1 MKIAIVRLSALGD
14 IIVSAVFLAAIKERL
29 PNAQIEWFVDE
40 RFSAILEHSPYI
52 DKLHPIAL
60 KSALKTFNPLK
71 IFKLFKS
78 LRAYEYD
85 IIIDM
90 QGLVKSALIA
100 QTLKAPKKVG
110 FDYASAREGLSA
122 FFYSQKVSI
131 AYNEPILKRNF
142 TLLSHALN
150 LSQKEI
156 SNEISESL
164 SSRSKVF
171 SYQDSPKIDAL
182 NLNENKLKILF
193 VLETSKINKTYPTER
208 FKELALMLENFQIC
222 LLWHANEDKA
232 NALYGALKNQRD
244 VLLLPKL
251 TLNEVKALLFKMD
264 LIIGGDTGITH
275 LAWAL
280 QKPSITLYGNT
291 PMERFKLES
300 PINVSLTANSNANYH
315 KKDFSIQNI
324 EPKKIKECVLNI
336 LKEKNDL

>member
-14 IIVSAVFLAAIKERL
+14 IIVSAVFLAAIKERFTD
-29 PNAQIEWFVDE
+29 AQIEWFVDE
-40 RFSAILEHSPYI
+40 RFGAILEHSPYI

-60 KSALKTFNPLK
+60 KSVLTTFNPLK

-90 QGLVKSALIA
+90 QGLVKSALIT

-110 FDYASAREGLSA
+110 FDYASARESLSA

-131 AYNEPILKRNF
+131 AYDEPILKRNF
-142 TLLSHALN
+142 TLLSQALN
-150 LSQKEI
+150 LPK
-156 SNEISESL
+156 NEISESL
-164 SSRSKVF
+164 SSRFKVF
-171 SYQDSPKIDAL
+171 SYQDSPKINAL
-182 NLNENKLKILF
+182 NLNQNKPKILF
-193 VLETSKINKTYPTER
+193 VLETSKINKTYPTKR
-208 FKELALMLENFQIC
+208 FKELALALENFQIC
-222 LLWHANEDKA
+222 LLWHADEHKA
-232 NALYGALKNQRD
+232 TTLYHALKHQRD

-264 LIIGGDTGITH
+264 VIIGGDTGITH

-300 PINVSLTANSNANYH
+300 PINVSLTGNSNANYH

-336 LKEKNDL
+336 LKEKE

>member
-14 IIVSAVFLAAIKERL
+14 IIVSAVFLALIKERFT
-29 PNAQIEWFVDE
+29 NAQIEWFVDE
-40 RFSAILEHSPYI
+40 RFGAILEHSPYI

-60 KSALKTFNPLK
+60 KSTLTTFNPLK

-85 IIIDM
+85 IVIDM
-90 QGLVKSALIA
+90 QGLIKSALIT
-100 QTLKAPKKVG
+100 QMLKAPKKVG
-110 FDYASAREGLSA
+110 FDCTSAREGLSA

-150 LSQKEI
+150 LPKKEI
-156 SNEISESL
+156 SEGL

-182 NLNENKLKILF
+182 NLNKNKPKILF
-193 VLETSKINKTYPTER
+193 VLETSKINKTYPIER
-208 FKELALMLENFQIC
+208 FKELALALENFQIC
-222 LLWHANEDKA
+222 LLWHASEDKA
-232 NALYGALKNQRD
+232 AALYGALKNQRD

-300 PINVSLTANSNANYH
+300 PINVSLTGNSNANYH

-336 LKEKNDL
+336 LKEKE

>member
-14 IIVSAVFLAAIKERL
+14 IIVSAVFLAAIKERFT
-29 PNAQIEWFVDE
+29 NAQIEWFVDE
-40 RFSAILEHSPYI
+40 RFGAILEHSPYI

-60 KSALKTFNPLK
+60 KSTLTTFNPLK

-85 IIIDM
+85 IVIDM
-90 QGLVKSALIA
+90 QGLIKSALIT
-100 QTLKAPKKVG
+100 QMLKAPKKVG

-131 AYNEPILKRNF
+131 AYNEPVLKRNF

-150 LSQKEI
+150 LPKKEI
-156 SNEISESL
+156 SEGL

-171 SYQDSPKIDAL
+171 SYQDSLKIDAL
-182 NLNENKLKILF
+182 NLNKNKLKILF
-193 VLETSKINKTYPTER
+193 VLETSKINKTYPIER
-208 FKELALMLENFQIC
+208 FKELALALENFQIC
-222 LLWHANEDKA
+222 LLWHASEDKA
-232 NALYGALKNQRD
+232 TALYGALKNQRD

-251 TLNEVKALLFKMD
+251 TLNEIKALLFKMD
-264 LIIGGDTGITH
+264 LVIGGDTGITH

-300 PINVSLTANSNANYH
+300 PINVSLTGNSNANYH

-324 EPKKIKECVLNI
+324 EPKKIKECVLTI
-336 LKEKNDL
+336 LKEKE

>member
-14 IIVSAVFLAAIKERL
+14 IIVSAVFLALIKERFA
-29 PNAQIEWFVDE
+29 NAQIEWFVDE
-40 RFSAILEHSPYI
+40 RFGAILEHSPYI

-60 KSALKTFNPLK
+60 KSTLTTFNPLK

-85 IIIDM
+85 IVIDM
-90 QGLVKSALIA
+90 QGLIKSALIT
-100 QTLKAPKKVG
+100 QMLKAPKKVG

-131 AYNEPILKRNF
+131 AYNEPVLKRNF
-142 TLLSHALN
+142 TLLFHALN
-150 LSQKEI
+150 LPKKEI
-156 SNEISESL
+156 SEGLN
-164 SSRSKVF
+164 SRSKVF

-182 NLNENKLKILF
+182 NLNKNKPKILF
-193 VLETSKINKTYPTER
+193 VLETSKINKTYPIER
-208 FKELALMLENFQIC
+208 FKELALALENFQIC
-222 LLWHANEDKA
+222 LLWHASEDKA
-232 NALYGALKNQRD
+232 TALYGALKNQRD

-300 PINVSLTANSNANYH
+300 PINVSLTGNSNANYH

-336 LKEKNDL
+336 LKEKE

>member
-14 IIVSAVFLAAIKERL
+14 IIVSAVFLAAIKERFT
-29 PNAQIEWFVDE
+29 NAQIEWFVDE

-60 KSALKTFNPLK
+60 KSALTTFNPLK

-85 IIIDM
+85 IVIDM
-90 QGLVKSALIA
+90 QGLIKSALIT
-100 QTLKAPKKVG
+100 QMLKAPKKVG

-131 AYNEPILKRNF
+131 AYNEPVLKRNF
-142 TLLSHALN
+142 TLLFHALN
-150 LSQKEI
+150 LPKK
-156 SNEISESL
+156 EISESL

-182 NLNENKLKILF
+182 NLNKNKLKILF
-193 VLETSKINKTYPTER
+193 VLETSKINKTYPIER
-208 FKELALMLENFQIC
+208 FKELALALENFQIC

-232 NALYGALKNQRD
+232 TALYHTLKKQCD

-264 LIIGGDTGITH
+264 LVIGGDTGITH

-300 PINVSLTANSNANYH
+300 PINVSLTGNSNANYH

-336 LKEKNDL
+336 LKEKE

>member
-14 IIVSAVFLAAIKERL
+14 IIVSAVFLALIKERFT
-29 PNAQIEWFVDE
+29 NAQIEWFVDE
-40 RFSAILEHSPYI
+40 RFGAILEHSPYI

-60 KSALKTFNPLK
+60 KSTLTTFNPLK

-85 IIIDM
+85 IVIDM
-90 QGLVKSALIA
+90 QGLIKSALIT
-100 QTLKAPKKVG
+100 QMLKAPKKVG
-110 FDYASAREGLSA
+110 FDCTSAREGLSA

-131 AYNEPILKRNF
+131 AYNESVLKRNF

-150 LSQKEI
+150 LPKKEI
-156 SNEISESL
+156 SEGL

-182 NLNENKLKILF
+182 NLNENKPKILF
-193 VLETSKINKTYPTER
+193 VLETSKINKTYPIER
-208 FKELALMLENFQIC
+208 FKELALALENFQIC
-222 LLWHANEDKA
+222 LLWHADEAKA
-232 NALYGALKNQRD
+232 TVLYGALKNQCD

-300 PINVSLTANSNANYH
+300 PINVSLTGNSNANYH

-336 LKEKNDL
+336 LKEKE

>member
-14 IIVSAVFLAAIKERL
+14 IIVGAVFLAAIKECFT
-29 PNAQIEWFVDE
+29 NAQIEWFVDE

-60 KSALKTFNPLK
+60 KSTLTTFNPLK
-71 IFKLFKS
+71 IFKFFKS

-85 IIIDM
+85 IVIDM
-90 QGLVKSALIA
+90 QGLIKSALIT
-100 QTLKAPKKVG
+100 QMLKAPKKVG

-131 AYNEPILKRNF
+131 AYNEPVLKRNF
-142 TLLSHALN
+142 TLLFHALN
-150 LSQKEI
+150 LPKKEI
-156 SNEISESL
+156 SEGLN
-164 SSRSKVF
+164 SRSKVF

-182 NLNENKLKILF
+182 NLNENKPKILF
-193 VLETSKINKTYPTER
+193 VLETSKINKTYPIER
-208 FKELALMLENFQIC
+208 FKELALALENFQIC

-232 NALYGALKNQRD
+232 TALYGALKNQCD

-300 PINVSLTANSNANYH
+300 PINVSLTGNSNANYH

-336 LKEKNDL
+336 LKEKE

>member
-14 IIVSAVFLAAIKERL
+14 IIVSAVFLALIKERFT
-29 PNAQIEWFVDE
+29 NAQIEWFVDE

-60 KSALKTFNPLK
+60 KRTLTTFNPLK

-85 IIIDM
+85 IVIDM
-90 QGLVKSALIA
+90 QGLIKSALIT
-100 QTLKAPKKVG
+100 QMLKAPKKVG

-131 AYNEPILKRNF
+131 AYNEPVLKRNF
-142 TLLSHALN
+142 TLLFHALN
-150 LSQKEI
+150 LPKKEI
-156 SNEISESL
+156 SEGL

-182 NLNENKLKILF
+182 NLNKNKLKILF
-193 VLETSKINKTYPTER
+193 VLETSKINKTYPIER
-208 FKELALMLENFQIC
+208 FKELALALENFQIC
-222 LLWHANEDKA
+222 LLWHASEDKA
-232 NALYGALKNQRD
+232 TALYGALKNQRD

-300 PINVSLTANSNANYH
+300 PINVSLTGNSNANYH

-336 LKEKNDL
+336 LKEKE

>member
-14 IIVSAVFLAAIKERL
+14 IIVSAVFLAMIKERFIH
-29 PNAQIEWFVDE
+29 AQIEWFVDE

-60 KSALKTFNPLK
+60 KSALKSFNPLK

-90 QGLVKSALIA
+90 QGLIKSALIT
-100 QTLKAPKKVG
+100 QCLKAPKKVG

-122 FFYSQKVSI
+122 LFYSQKVSI
-131 AYNEPILKRNF
+131 AYDEPILKRNF
-142 TLLSHALN
+142 TLISQALN
-150 LSQKEI
+150 LPKKEI
-156 SNEISESL
+156 SQSL
-164 SSRSKVF
+164 TSRSKVF
-171 SYQDSPKIDAL
+171 SYQDSSQINAL
-182 NLNENKLKILF
+182 NLNENKPKILF
-193 VLETSKINKTYPTER
+193 VLETSKINKTYPIER
-208 FKELALMLENFQIC
+208 FKELALMLESVQIC
-222 LLWHANEDKA
+222 LLWHADEKKA
-232 NALYGALKNQRD
+232 AALYDALKHQCD
-244 VLLLPKL
+244 ILLLPKL
-251 TLNEVKALLFKMD
+251 TLNEVKALLFRMD

-300 PINVSLTANSNANYH
+300 PINVSLTSNANANYH

-324 EPKKIKECVLNI
+324 EPKRIKECVLNL
-336 LKEKNDL
+336 LKEKE

>member
-1 MKIAIVRLSALGD
+1 M
-14 IIVSAVFLAAIKERL
+14 SAVFLAMIKERFIH
-29 PNAQIEWFVDE
+29 AQIEWFVDE

-60 KSALKTFNPLK
+60 KSALKSFNPLK

-90 QGLVKSALIA
+90 QGLIKSALIT
-100 QTLKAPKKVG
+100 QCLKAPKKVG

-122 FFYSQKVSI
+122 LFYSQKVSI
-131 AYNEPILKRNF
+131 AYEEPILKRNF
-142 TLLSHALN
+142 TLISQALN
-150 LSQKEI
+150 LPKK
-156 SNEISESL
+156 EISESL
-164 SSRSKVF
+164 ISRSKVF
-171 SYQDSPKIDAL
+171 SYQNSPKINAL
-182 NLNENKLKILF
+182 NLNENKPKILF
-193 VLETSKINKTYPTER
+193 VLETSKINKTYPIER

-222 LLWHANEDKA
+222 LLWHADEKKA
-232 NALYGALKNQRD
+232 VALYDALKNQCD
-244 VLLLPKL
+244 ILLLPKL

-280 QKPSITLYGNT
+280 QKASITLYGNT

-300 PINVSLTANSNANYH
+300 PINVSLTSNANASYH

-324 EPKKIKECVLNI
+324 EPERIKECVLNL
-336 LKEKNDL
+336 LKEKE

>member
-14 IIVSAVFLAAIKERL
+14 IIVSAVFLALIKERFT
-29 PNAQIEWFVDE
+29 NAQIEWFVDE

-60 KSALKTFNPLK
+60 KSTLTTFNPLK

-85 IIIDM
+85 IVIDM
-90 QGLVKSALIA
+90 QGLIKSALIT
-100 QTLKAPKKVG
+100 QMLKAPKKVG
-110 FDYASAREGLSA
+110 FDCTSAREGLSA

-131 AYNEPILKRNF
+131 AYNESVLKRNF
-142 TLLSHALN
+142 TLLSCALN
-150 LSQKEI
+150 LPQKEI
-156 SNEISESL
+156 SEGLN
-164 SSRSKVF
+164 SRSKVF

-182 NLNENKLKILF
+182 SLNKNKPKILF
-193 VLETSKINKTYPTER
+193 VLETSKINKTYPIER
-208 FKELALMLENFQIC
+208 FKELALALENFQIC
-222 LLWHANEDKA
+222 LLWHADENKA
-232 NALYGALKNQRD
+232 NALYGALKHQHD

-300 PINVSLTANSNANYH
+300 PINVSLTGNPNANYH

-336 LKEKNDL
+336 LKEKE

>member
-14 IIVSAVFLAAIKERL
+14 IIVSAVFLALIKERFT
-29 PNAQIEWFVDE
+29 NAQIEWFVDE

-60 KSALKTFNPLK
+60 KSTLTTFNPLK

-85 IIIDM
+85 IVIDM
-90 QGLVKSALIA
+90 QGLIKSALIT
-100 QTLKAPKKVG
+100 QMLKAPKKFG

-131 AYNEPILKRNF
+131 AYNEPVLKRNF

-150 LSQKEI
+150 LPKKEI
-156 SNEISESL
+156 SEGL
-164 SSRSKVF
+164 RSRSKVF

-182 NLNENKLKILF
+182 NLNKNKPKILF
-193 VLETSKINKTYPTER
+193 VLETSKINKTYPIER
-208 FKELALMLENFQIC
+208 FKELALALENFQIC
-222 LLWHANEDKA
+222 LLWHASEDKA
-232 NALYGALKNQRD
+232 TALYGALKNQRD

-300 PINVSLTANSNANYH
+300 PINVSLTGNSNANYH

-336 LKEKNDL
+336 LKEKE

>member
-14 IIVSAVFLAAIKERL
+14 IIVSAVFLVAIKECL

-90 QGLVKSALIA
+90 QGLVKSALII

-110 FDYASAREGLSA
+110 FDYASAREGLST

-131 AYNEPILKRNF
+131 AYDEPILKRNF
-142 TLLSHALN
+142 TLLSQALN
-150 LSQKEI
+150 LPK
-156 SNEISESL
+156 NEISESL
-164 SSRSKVF
+164 SSRFKVF
-171 SYQDSPKIDAL
+171 SYQDSPQINAL
-182 NLNENKLKILF
+182 NLNQNKPKILF

-208 FKELALMLENFQIC
+208 FKELALALENFQIC
-222 LLWHANEDKA
+222 LLWHADEKKA
-232 NALYGALKNQRD
+232 ITLYHALKHQRD

-251 TLNEVKALLFKMD
+251 TLNEVKALLFRMD
-264 LIIGGDTGITH
+264 VIIGGDTGITH

-300 PINVSLTANSNANYH
+300 PINVSLTGNSNANYY

-336 LKEKNDL
+336 LKEKE

>member
-1 MKIAIVRLSALGD
+1 MKIAIIRLSALGD
-14 IIVSAVFLAAIKERL
+14 IIVSAVFLALVKERFT
-29 PNAQIEWFVDE
+29 NAQIEWFVDE

-60 KSALKTFNPLK
+60 KSTLTTFNPLK

-85 IIIDM
+85 IVIDM
-90 QGLVKSALIA
+90 QGLIKSALIT
-100 QTLKAPKKVG
+100 QMLKAPKKVG
-110 FDYASAREGLSA
+110 FDCTSAREGLSA

-131 AYNEPILKRNF
+131 AYNEPVLKRNF

-150 LSQKEI
+150 LPKKEI
-156 SNEISESL
+156 SEGL

-182 NLNENKLKILF
+182 NLNKNKPKILF
-193 VLETSKINKTYPTER
+193 VLETSKINKTYPIER
-208 FKELALMLENFQIC
+208 FKELALALENFQIC
-222 LLWHANEDKA
+222 LLWHASEDKA

-300 PINVSLTANSNANYH
+300 PINVSLTGNSNANYH

-324 EPKKIKECVLNI
+324 EPKKIKECVLDI
-336 LKEKNDL
+336 LKEKE

>member
-14 IIVSAVFLAAIKERL
+14 IIVGAVFLAAIKERFTD
-29 PNAQIEWFVDE
+29 AQIEWFVDE
-40 RFSAILEHSPYI
+40 RFGAILEHSPYI

-60 KSALKTFNPLK
+60 KSTLTTFNPLK
-71 IFKLFKS
+71 IFKLFKN

-90 QGLVKSALIA
+90 QGLVKSALIT
-100 QTLKAPKKVG
+100 QMLKAPKKVG

-131 AYNEPILKRNF
+131 AYDEPILKRNF
-142 TLLSHALN
+142 TLLSQALN
-150 LSQKEI
+150 LPKEEI
-156 SNEISESL
+156 SQSL
-164 SSRSKVF
+164 SSRFKVF
-171 SYQDSPKIDAL
+171 SYQDSPKINAL
-182 NLNENKLKILF
+182 NLNQNKPKILF

-208 FKELALMLENFQIC
+208 FKELALALENFQIC
-222 LLWHANEDKA
+222 LLWHADEDKA
-232 NALYGALKNQRD
+232 TTLYYSLKNQCD

-264 LIIGGDTGITH
+264 VIIGGDTGITH

-300 PINVSLTANSNANYH
+300 PINVSLTGNSNANYH

-324 EPKKIKECVLNI
+324 DPKKIKECVLNI
-336 LKEKNDL
+336 LKEKE

>member
-14 IIVSAVFLAAIKERL
+14 IIVSAVFLAAIKERFTD
-29 PNAQIEWFVDE
+29 AQIEWFVDE

-60 KSALKTFNPLK
+60 KSVLKTFNPLK

-90 QGLVKSALIA
+90 QGLVKSALIT
-100 QTLKAPKKVG
+100 QMLKAPKKVG

-131 AYNEPILKRNF
+131 AYDGPILKRNF
-142 TLLSHALN
+142 TLLFHALN
-150 LSQKEI
+150 LPEKEI
-156 SNEISESL
+156 SEGLNF
-164 SSRSKVF
+164 RSKVF
-171 SYQDSPKIDAL
+171 SYQDSPKINAL

-193 VLETSKINKTYPTER
+193 VLETSKINKTYPIER

-222 LLWHANEDKA
+222 LLWHADEHKA
-232 NALYGALKNQRD
+232 TTLYHALKHQRD

-300 PINVSLTANSNANYH
+300 PINVSLTGNSNANYH

-336 LKEKNDL
+336 LKEKE

>member
-14 IIVSAVFLAAIKERL
+14 IIVGAVFLAVIKECL

-40 RFSAILEHSPYI
+40 RFGAILEHSPYI

-60 KSALKTFNPLK
+60 KSTLTTFNPLK

-85 IIIDM
+85 IVIDM
-90 QGLVKSALIA
+90 QGLIKSALIT

-150 LSQKEI
+150 LPKKEI
-156 SNEISESL
+156 SEGL
-164 SSRSKVF
+164 SSRAKVF
-171 SYQDSPKIDAL
+171 SYQDSPKIGAL
-182 NLNENKLKILF
+182 NLNQNKLKILF
-193 VLETSKINKTYPTER
+193 VLETSKVNKTYPTER
-208 FKELALMLENFQIC
+208 FKELALALENFQIC
-222 LLWHANEDKA
+222 LLWHADEKKA
-232 NALYGALKNQRD
+232 ATLYGALKNQRD

-300 PINVSLTANSNANYH
+300 PINVSLTGNSNANYH

-324 EPKKIKECVLNI
+324 DPKKIKECVLNI
-336 LKEKNDL
+336 LKEKE

>member
-14 IIVSAVFLAAIKERL
+14 IIVSAVFLAAIKERFA
-29 PNAQIEWFVDE
+29 NAQIEWFVDE
-40 RFSAILEHSPYI
+40 RFGAILEHSPYI

-60 KSALKTFNPLK
+60 KSTLTTFNPLK

-85 IIIDM
+85 IVIDM
-90 QGLVKSALIA
+90 QGLIKSALIT
-100 QTLKAPKKVG
+100 QMLKAPKKVG
-110 FDYASAREGLSA
+110 FDYTSAREGLSA

-131 AYNEPILKRNF
+131 AYNESILKRNF
-142 TLLSHALN
+142 TLLFHALN

-156 SNEISESL
+156 SEGL

-171 SYQDSPKIDAL
+171 SYQDSPKVDAL
-182 NLNENKLKILF
+182 NLNKNKLKILF
-193 VLETSKINKTYPTER
+193 VLETSKINKTYPIER
-208 FKELALMLENFQIC
+208 FKELALALENFQIC
-222 LLWHANEDKA
+222 LLWHASEDKA
-232 NALYGALKNQRD
+232 TALYHTLKNQRD

-300 PINVSLTANSNANYH
+300 PINISLTGNLNANYH

-336 LKEKNDL
+336 LKEKE

>member
-14 IIVSAVFLAAIKERL
+14 IIVSAVFLALIKERFT
-29 PNAQIEWFVDE
+29 NAQIEWFVDE

-60 KSALKTFNPLK
+60 KSTLTTFNPLK

-85 IIIDM
+85 MIIDM
-90 QGLVKSALIA
+90 QGLVKSALIT
-100 QTLKAPKKVG
+100 QMLKAPKKVG

-150 LSQKEI
+150 LPKKEI
-156 SNEISESL
+156 SEGL
-164 SSRSKVF
+164 SSRAKVF

-182 NLNENKLKILF
+182 NLNQNKLKILF

-208 FKELALMLENFQIC
+208 FKELALALENFQIC
-222 LLWHANEDKA
+222 LLWHADEDKA
-232 NALYGALKNQRD
+232 NALYGTLKNQCD

-300 PINVSLTANSNANYH
+300 PINVSLTGNSNANYH

-324 EPKKIKECVLNI
+324 EPKNIKECVLNI
-336 LKEKNDL
+336 LKEKE

>member
-14 IIVSAVFLAAIKERL
+14 IIVSAVFLALIKERFT
-29 PNAQIEWFVDE
+29 NAQIEWFVDE
-40 RFSAILEHSPYI
+40 RFGAILEHSPYI

-60 KSALKTFNPLK
+60 KSTLTTFNPLK

-78 LRAYEYD
+78 LRVYEYD
-85 IIIDM
+85 IVIDM
-90 QGLVKSALIA
+90 QGLIKSALIT
-100 QTLKAPKKVG
+100 QMLKAPKKVG
-110 FDYASAREGLSA
+110 FDCTSAREGLSA

-131 AYNEPILKRNF
+131 AYNEPVLKRNF

-150 LSQKEI
+150 LPKT
-156 SNEISESL
+156 EISEGL

-182 NLNENKLKILF
+182 NLNKNKPKILF
-193 VLETSKINKTYPTER
+193 VLETSKINKTYPIER
-208 FKELALMLENFQIC
+208 FKELALALENFQIC
-222 LLWHANEDKA
+222 LLWHASEDKA
-232 NALYGALKNQRD
+232 TALYGALKNQRD

-280 QKPSITLYGNT
+280 QKASITLYGNT

-300 PINVSLTANSNANYH
+300 PINVSLTGNSNANYH

-336 LKEKNDL
+336 LKEKE

>member
-14 IIVSAVFLAAIKERL
+14 IIVSAVFLAAIKECL

-40 RFSAILEHSPYI
+40 RFGAILEHSPYI

-60 KSALKTFNPLK
+60 KSTLTTFNPLK

-90 QGLVKSALIA
+90 QGLIKSALIA

-131 AYNEPILKRNF
+131 AYDEPILKRNF
-142 TLLSHALN
+142 TLLFHALN
-150 LSQKEI
+150 LPK
-156 SNEISESL
+156 NEISEGL
-164 SSRSKVF
+164 SSRAKVF
-171 SYQDSPKIDAL
+171 SYQDSPKINAL
-182 NLNENKLKILF
+182 NLNKNKLKILF
-193 VLETSKINKTYPTER
+193 VLETSKINKTYPKER
-208 FKELALMLENFQIC
+208 FKELALALENFQIC
-222 LLWHANEDKA
+222 LLWHADEDKA

-300 PINVSLTANSNANYH
+300 PINVSLTGNSNANYH

-336 LKEKNDL
+336 LKEKE

>member
-1 MKIAIVRLSALGD
+1 M
-14 IIVSAVFLAAIKERL
+14 SAVFLAAIKERFT
-29 PNAQIEWFVDE
+29 NAQIEWFVDE
-40 RFSAILEHSPYI
+40 RFGAILEHSPYI

-60 KSALKTFNPLK
+60 KSTLTTFNPLK

-85 IIIDM
+85 IVIDM
-90 QGLVKSALIA
+90 QGLVKSALIT
-100 QTLKAPKKVG
+100 QMLKAPKKVG

-131 AYNEPILKRNF
+131 AYNESILKRNF
-142 TLLSHALN
+142 TLLFHALN
-150 LSQKEI
+150 LPKK
-156 SNEISESL
+156 EISESL
-164 SSRSKVF
+164 SSRAKVF

-182 NLNENKLKILF
+182 NLNKNKPKILF
-193 VLETSKINKTYPTER
+193 VLETSKINKTYPIER
-208 FKELALMLENFQIC
+208 FKELALALENFQIC
-222 LLWHANEDKA
+222 LLWHADEDKA
-232 NALYGALKNQRD
+232 AALYGALKNQRD

-300 PINVSLTANSNANYH
+300 PINVSLTGNSNANYH

-324 EPKKIKECVLNI
+324 DPKKIKECVLNI
-336 LKEKNDL
+336 LKEKE

>member
-14 IIVSAVFLAAIKERL
+14 IIVSAVFLAAIKECL

-60 KSALKTFNPLK
+60 KSALTTFNPLK

-90 QGLVKSALIA
+90 QGLVKSALIT
-100 QTLKAPKKVG
+100 QMLKALKKVG

-131 AYNEPILKRNF
+131 AYDEPILKRNF
-142 TLLSHALN
+142 TLLSQALN
-150 LSQKEI
+150 LPKEEI
-156 SNEISESL
+156 SQSL
-164 SSRSKVF
+164 SSRFKVF

-182 NLNENKLKILF
+182 NLNQNKLKILF
-193 VLETSKINKTYPTER
+193 VLETSKINKTYPIER
-208 FKELALMLENFQIC
+208 FKELALALENFQIC
-222 LLWHANEDKA
+222 LLWHADEHKA
-232 NALYGALKNQRD
+232 TTLYHALKHQRD
-244 VLLLPKL
+244 ILLLPKL

-264 LIIGGDTGITH
+264 VIIGGDTGITH

-300 PINVSLTANSNANYH
+300 PINVSLTGNSNANYH

-324 EPKKIKECVLNI
+324 DPKKIKECVLNI
-336 LKEKNDL
+336 LKEKE

>member
-14 IIVSAVFLAAIKERL
+14 IIVSAVFLALIKERFT
-29 PNAQIEWFVDE
+29 NAQIEWFVDE

-60 KSALKTFNPLK
+60 KSTLTTFNPLK

-85 IIIDM
+85 IVIDM
-90 QGLVKSALIA
+90 QGLIKSALIT
-100 QTLKAPKKVG
+100 QMLKAPKKVG

-131 AYNEPILKRNF
+131 AYNEPVLKRNF
-142 TLLSHALN
+142 TLLFHALN
-150 LSQKEI
+150 LPQKEI
-156 SNEISESL
+156 SEGLN
-164 SSRSKVF
+164 SRSKVF

-182 NLNENKLKILF
+182 NLNKNKPKILF
-193 VLETSKINKTYPTER
+193 VLETSKINKTYPIER
-208 FKELALMLENFQIC
+208 FKELALALENFQIC
-222 LLWHANEDKA
+222 LLWHADEDKA
-232 NALYGALKNQRD
+232 TALYGALKNQRD

-300 PINVSLTANSNANYH
+300 PINVSLTGNSNANYH

-336 LKEKNDL
+336 LKEKE

>member
-14 IIVSAVFLAAIKERL
+14 IIVSAVFLAMIKECFT
-29 PNAQIEWFVDE
+29 NAQIEWFVDE
-40 RFSAILEHSPYI
+40 RFSTILEHSPYI

-60 KSALKTFNPLK
+60 KSTLKSFNPLK

-90 QGLVKSALIA
+90 QGLIKSAIIT
-100 QTLKAPKKVG
+100 QCLKAPKKVG

-122 FFYSQKVSI
+122 LFYSQKVSI
-131 AYNEPILKRNF
+131 AYDESILKRNF
-142 TLLSHALN
+142 TLISQALN
-150 LSQKEI
+150 LPKK
-156 SNEISESL
+156 EISESL
-164 SSRSKVF
+164 TSRAKVF
-171 SYQDSPKIDAL
+171 SYQNSSQINAL
-182 NLNENKLKILF
+182 NLNENKPKILF
-193 VLETSKINKTYPTER
+193 VLETSKTNKTYPIER
-208 FKELALMLENFQIC
+208 FKELALMLESVQIC
-222 LLWHANEDKA
+222 LLWHADEKKA
-232 NALYGALKNQRD
+232 VALYCTLKNQCD

-251 TLNEVKALLFKMD
+251 TLNEVKALLFRMD

-280 QKPSITLYGNT
+280 QKASITLYGNT

-300 PINVSLTANSNANYH
+300 PINVSLTGNSNASYH

-324 EPKKIKECVLNI
+324 EPERIKECVLNL
-336 LKEKNDL
+336 LKEKE

>member
-14 IIVSAVFLAAIKERL
+14 IIVSAVFLVAIKECL

-60 KSALKTFNPLK
+60 KSALTTFNPLK
-71 IFKLFKS
+71 IFKLFKN

-90 QGLVKSALIA
+90 QGLIKSALIT
-100 QTLKAPKKVG
+100 QMLKAPKKVG

-131 AYNEPILKRNF
+131 AYDEPVLKRNF
-142 TLLSHALN
+142 TLLSRALN
-150 LSQKEI
+150 LPKKEI
-156 SNEISESL
+156 SEGLN
-164 SSRSKVF
+164 SRSKVF
-171 SYQDSPKIDAL
+171 SYQNSPKIDAL
-182 NLNENKLKILF
+182 NLNKNKLKILF
-193 VLETSKINKTYPTER
+193 VLETSKINKTYPIER
-208 FKELALMLENFQIC
+208 FKELALILENFQIC
-222 LLWHANEDKA
+222 LLWHANEEKA
-232 NALYGALKNQRD
+232 ITLYHALKHQRD
-244 VLLLPKL
+244 ILLLPKL

-264 LIIGGDTGITH
+264 VIIGGDTGITH

-300 PINVSLTANSNANYH
+300 PINVSLTGNSNANYH

-336 LKEKNDL
+336 LKEKE

>member
-14 IIVSAVFLAAIKERL
+14 IIVSAVFLALIKEHFT
-29 PNAQIEWFVDE
+29 NAQIEWFVDE
-40 RFSAILEHSPYI
+40 RFGAILEHSPYI

-60 KSALKTFNPLK
+60 KSALTTFNPLK

-85 IIIDM
+85 IVIDM
-90 QGLVKSALIA
+90 QGLIKSALIT
-100 QTLKAPKKVG
+100 QMLKAPKKVG
-110 FDYASAREGLSA
+110 FDCTSAREGLSA

-131 AYNEPILKRNF
+131 AYNEPVLKRNF

-150 LSQKEI
+150 LPKK
-156 SNEISESL
+156 EISESL

-182 NLNENKLKILF
+182 NLNENKPKILF
-193 VLETSKINKTYPTER
+193 VLETSKINKTYPIER
-208 FKELALMLENFQIC
+208 FKELALALENFQIC
-222 LLWHANEDKA
+222 LLWHASEDKA
-232 NALYGALKNQRD
+232 TALYGALKNQRD

-300 PINVSLTANSNANYH
+300 PINVSLTGNSNANYH

-336 LKEKNDL
+336 LKEKE

>member
-14 IIVSAVFLAAIKERL
+14 IIVSAVFLALIKERFT
-29 PNAQIEWFVDE
+29 NAQIEWFVDE
-40 RFSAILEHSPYI
+40 RFGAILEHSPYI

-60 KSALKTFNPLK
+60 KSTLTTFNPLK

-85 IIIDM
+85 IVIDM
-90 QGLVKSALIA
+90 QGLIKSALIT
-100 QTLKAPKKVG
+100 QMLKTPKKVG

-131 AYNEPILKRNF
+131 AYNEPVLKRNF
-142 TLLSHALN
+142 TLLFHALN
-150 LSQKEI
+150 LPKK
-156 SNEISESL
+156 EISESL

-182 NLNENKLKILF
+182 NLNENKPKILF
-193 VLETSKINKTYPTER
+193 VLETSKINKTYPIER
-208 FKELALMLENFQIC
+208 FKELALALENFQIC
-222 LLWHANEDKA
+222 LLWHASEDKA
-232 NALYGALKNQRD
+232 TALYGALKNQCD

-300 PINVSLTANSNANYH
+300 PINVSLTGNSNANYH

-336 LKEKNDL
+336 LKEKE

>member
-14 IIVSAVFLAAIKERL
+14 IIVSAVFLAAIKERFT
-29 PNAQIEWFVDE
+29 NAQIEWFVDE

-60 KSALKTFNPLK
+60 KRTLTTFNPLK

-85 IIIDM
+85 IVIDM
-90 QGLVKSALIA
+90 QGLIKSALIT
-100 QTLKAPKKVG
+100 QMLKAPKKVG

-131 AYNEPILKRNF
+131 VYNESVLKRNF
-142 TLLSHALN
+142 TLLFHALN
-150 LSQKEI
+150 LPQKEI
-156 SNEISESL
+156 SEGL

-193 VLETSKINKTYPTER
+193 VLETSKINKTYPIER

-222 LLWHANEDKA
+222 LLWHADEDKA
-232 NALYGALKNQRD
+232 NALYHTLKNQCD
-244 VLLLPKL
+244 ALLLPKL

-300 PINVSLTANSNANYH
+300 PINVSLTGNSNANYH

-336 LKEKNDL
+336 LKEKE

>member
-1 MKIAIVRLSALGD
+1 MNIAIVRLSALGD
-14 IIVSAVFLAAIKERL
+14 IIVGAVFLAAIKECFT
-29 PNAQIEWFVDE
+29 NAQIEWFVDE

-60 KSALKTFNPLK
+60 KSTLTTFNPLK
-71 IFKLFKS
+71 IFKFFKS

-85 IIIDM
+85 IVIDM
-90 QGLVKSALIA
+90 QGLIKSALIT
-100 QTLKAPKKVG
+100 QMLKAPKKVG

-131 AYNEPILKRNF
+131 AYNEPVLKRNF

-150 LSQKEI
+150 LPKKEI
-156 SNEISESL
+156 SEGLN
-164 SSRSKVF
+164 SRSKVF

-182 NLNENKLKILF
+182 NLNENKPKILF
-193 VLETSKINKTYPTER
+193 VLETSKINKTYPIER
-208 FKELALMLENFQIC
+208 FKELALALENFQIC

-232 NALYGALKNQRD
+232 TALYGALKNQCD

-300 PINVSLTANSNANYH
+300 PINVSLTGNSNANYH

-336 LKEKNDL
+336 LKEKE

>member
-14 IIVSAVFLAAIKERL
+14 IIVGAVFLAAIKERFA
-29 PNAQIEWFVDE
+29 NAQIEWFVDE
-40 RFSAILEHSPYI
+40 RFGAILEHSPYI

-60 KSALKTFNPLK
+60 KSTLTTFNPLK

-85 IIIDM
+85 IVIDM
-90 QGLVKSALIA
+90 QGLIKSALIT
-100 QTLKAPKKVG
+100 QMLKAPKKVG
-110 FDYASAREGLSA
+110 FDCTSAREGLSA

-131 AYNEPILKRNF
+131 AYNEPVLKRNF

-150 LSQKEI
+150 LPKKEI
-156 SNEISESL
+156 SEGL

-182 NLNENKLKILF
+182 NLNENKPKILF
-193 VLETSKINKTYPTER
+193 VLETSKINKTYPIER

-222 LLWHANEDKA
+222 LLWHADEDKA
-232 NALYGALKNQRD
+232 NALYGALKHKRD

-300 PINVSLTANSNANYH
+300 PINVSLTGNSNANYH

-336 LKEKNDL
+336 LKEKE

>member
-14 IIVSAVFLAAIKERL
+14 IIVSAVFLALIKERFT
-29 PNAQIEWFVDE
+29 NAQIEWFVDE
-40 RFSAILEHSPYI
+40 RFGAILEHSPYI

-60 KSALKTFNPLK
+60 KSTLTTFNPLK

-85 IIIDM
+85 IVIDM
-90 QGLVKSALIA
+90 QGLIKSALIT
-100 QTLKAPKKVG
+100 QMLKAPKKVG

-131 AYNEPILKRNF
+131 AYNEPVLKRNF
-142 TLLSHALN
+142 TLLFHALN
-150 LSQKEI
+150 LPKKEI
-156 SNEISESL
+156 SEGL

-182 NLNENKLKILF
+182 NLNQNKLKILF
-193 VLETSKINKTYPTER
+193 VLETSKINKTYPIER
-208 FKELALMLENFQIC
+208 FKELALALENFQIC
-222 LLWHANEDKA
+222 LLWHANENKA
-232 NALYGALKNQRD
+232 TALYDALKNQRD

-264 LIIGGDTGITH
+264 LVIGGDTGITH

-300 PINVSLTANSNANYH
+300 PINVSLTGNSNANYH

-336 LKEKNDL
+336 LKEKE

>member
-14 IIVSAVFLAAIKERL
+14 IIVSAVFLALIKERFT
-29 PNAQIEWFVDE
+29 NAQIEWFVDE
-40 RFSAILEHSPYI
+40 RFGAILEHSPYI

-60 KSALKTFNPLK
+60 KSTLTTFNPLK

-78 LRAYEYD
+78 LRTYEYD
-85 IIIDM
+85 IVIDM
-90 QGLVKSALIA
+90 QGLIKSALIT
-100 QTLKAPKKVG
+100 QMLKAPKKVG

-131 AYNEPILKRNF
+131 AYNEPVLKRNF

-150 LSQKEI
+150 LPKKEI
-156 SNEISESL
+156 SEGLN
-164 SSRSKVF
+164 SRSKVF
-171 SYQDSPKIDAL
+171 SYQDSLKIDAL
-182 NLNENKLKILF
+182 NLNKNKPKILF
-193 VLETSKINKTYPTER
+193 VLETSKINKTYPIER
-208 FKELALMLENFQIC
+208 FKELALALENFQIC
-222 LLWHANEDKA
+222 LLWHASEDKA
-232 NALYGALKNQRD
+232 TALYGALKNQRD

-300 PINVSLTANSNANYH
+300 PINVSLTGNSNANYH

-336 LKEKNDL
+336 LKEKE

>member
-1 MKIAIVRLSALGD
+1 MRIAIVRLSALGD
-14 IIVSAVFLAAIKERL
+14 IIVSAVFLAVIKECL

-40 RFSAILEHSPYI
+40 RFGAILEHSPYI

-60 KSALKTFNPLK
+60 KSTLTTFNPLK

-85 IIIDM
+85 IVIDM

-100 QTLKAPKKVG
+100 QMLKAPKKVG
-110 FDYASAREGLSA
+110 FDYASARESLSA

-131 AYNEPILKRNF
+131 AYDEPILKRNF
-142 TLLSHALN
+142 TLLFHALN
-150 LSQKEI
+150 LPK
-156 SNEISESL
+156 NKISEGL
-164 SSRSKVF
+164 SSRAKVF
-171 SYQDSPKIDAL
+171 SYQDSPKIGAL
-182 NLNENKLKILF
+182 NLNRNKPKILF

-208 FKELALMLENFQIC
+208 FKELALALENFQIC
-222 LLWHANEDKA
+222 LLWHADEDKA

-280 QKPSITLYGNT
+280 QKASITLYGNT

-300 PINVSLTANSNANYH
+300 PINVSLTGNSSANYH

-336 LKEKNDL
+336 LKEKE

>member
-14 IIVSAVFLAAIKERL
+14 IIVSAVFLALIKERFT
-29 PNAQIEWFVDE
+29 NAQIEWFVDE

-60 KSALKTFNPLK
+60 KSTLTTFNPLK

-85 IIIDM
+85 IVIDM
-90 QGLVKSALIA
+90 QGLIKSALIT
-100 QTLKAPKKVG
+100 QMLKAPKKVG
-110 FDYASAREGLSA
+110 FDCTSAREGLSA

-131 AYNEPILKRNF
+131 AYNEPVLKRNF
-142 TLLSHALN
+142 TLLFHALN
-150 LSQKEI
+150 LPKKEI
-156 SNEISESL
+156 SEGL

-182 NLNENKLKILF
+182 SLNENKPKILF
-193 VLETSKINKTYPTER
+193 VLETSKINKTYPIER
-208 FKELALMLENFQIC
+208 FKELALALENFQIC
-222 LLWHANEDKA
+222 LLWHASEDKA
-232 NALYGALKNQRD
+232 TALYGTLKNQRD

-264 LIIGGDTGITH
+264 LVIGGDTGITH

-300 PINVSLTANSNANYH
+300 PINVSLTGNSNANYH

-336 LKEKNDL
+336 LKEKE

>member
-14 IIVSAVFLAAIKERL
+14 IIVSAVFLALIKERFT
-29 PNAQIEWFVDE
+29 NAQIEWFVDE

-60 KSALKTFNPLK
+60 KSALTTFNPLK

-85 IIIDM
+85 IVIDM
-90 QGLVKSALIA
+90 QGLIKSALIT
-100 QTLKAPKKVG
+100 QMLKAPKKVG
-110 FDYASAREGLSA
+110 FDCTSAREGLSA

-131 AYNEPILKRNF
+131 AYNEPVLKRNF

-150 LSQKEI
+150 LPKKEI
-156 SNEISESL
+156 SEGL

-171 SYQDSPKIDAL
+171 SYQDSPKVDAL

-193 VLETSKINKTYPTER
+193 VLETSKINKTYPIER

-222 LLWHANEDKA
+222 LLWHADEDRA
-232 NALYGALKNQRD
+232 TALYGALKNQRD

-300 PINVSLTANSNANYH
+300 PINVSLTGNSNANYH

-336 LKEKNDL
+336 LKEKE

>member
-14 IIVSAVFLAAIKERL
+14 IIVSAVFLVAIKERFTD
-29 PNAQIEWFVDE
+29 AQIEWFVDE

-60 KSALKTFNPLK
+60 KSTLTTFNPLK

-90 QGLVKSALIA
+90 QGLVKSALIT

-131 AYNEPILKRNF
+131 AYDEPILKRNF
-142 TLLSHALN
+142 TLLSQALN
-150 LSQKEI
+150 LPK
-156 SNEISESL
+156 NEISDGL
-164 SSRSKVF
+164 SSRAKAF
-171 SYQDSPKIDAL
+171 SYQDSPKINAL
-182 NLNENKLKILF
+182 NLNQNKPKILF
-193 VLETSKINKTYPTER
+193 VLETSKINKTYPIER

-222 LLWHANEDKA
+222 LLWHADEHKA
-232 NALYGALKNQRD
+232 TTLYGTLKHQRD

-264 LIIGGDTGITH
+264 VIIGGDTGITH

-280 QKPSITLYGNT
+280 QKASITLYGNT

-300 PINVSLTANSNANYH
+300 PINVSLTGNSNANYH

-324 EPKKIKECVLNI
+324 DPKKIKECVLNV
-336 LKEKNDL
+336 LKEKE

>member
-14 IIVSAVFLAAIKERL
+14 IIVSAVFLALIKERFT
-29 PNAQIEWFVDE
+29 NAQIEWFVDE
-40 RFSAILEHSPYI
+40 RFGAILEHSPYI

-60 KSALKTFNPLK
+60 KSTLTTFNPLK

-85 IIIDM
+85 IVIDM
-90 QGLVKSALIA
+90 QGLIKSALIT
-100 QTLKAPKKVG
+100 QMLKAPKKVG

-131 AYNEPILKRNF
+131 AYNESILKRNF

-150 LSQKEI
+150 LPKKEI
-156 SNEISESL
+156 SEGL

-182 NLNENKLKILF
+182 NLNENKPKILF
-193 VLETSKINKTYPTER
+193 VLETSKINKTYPIER
-208 FKELALMLENFQIC
+208 FKELALALENFQIC
-222 LLWHANEDKA
+222 LLWHASEDKA
-232 NALYGALKNQRD
+232 TALYGALKNQRD

-300 PINVSLTANSNANYH
+300 PINVSLTGNSNANYH

-336 LKEKNDL
+336 LKEKE

>member
-14 IIVSAVFLAAIKERL
+14 IIVSAVFLAAIKECL

-60 KSALKTFNPLK
+60 KSALTTFNPLK

-90 QGLVKSALIA
+90 QGLVKSALIT
-100 QTLKAPKKVG
+100 QMLKAPKKVG

-131 AYNEPILKRNF
+131 AYDEPILKRNF
-142 TLLSHALN
+142 TLLSQALN
-150 LSQKEI
+150 LPK
-156 SNEISESL
+156 NEISEGL
-164 SSRSKVF
+164 NSRFKVF

-182 NLNENKLKILF
+182 NLNQNKPKILF
-193 VLETSKINKTYPTER
+193 VLETSKINKTYPIER
-208 FKELALMLENFQIC
+208 FKDLALMLENFQIC
-222 LLWHANEDKA
+222 LLWHADEDKA
-232 NALYGALKNQRD
+232 NALYGTLKNQCD

-280 QKPSITLYGNT
+280 QKASITLYGNT

-300 PINVSLTANSNANYH
+300 PINVSLTGNSNANYH

-324 EPKKIKECVLNI
+324 DPKKIKECVLNI
-336 LKEKNDL
+336 LKEKE

>member
-14 IIVSAVFLAAIKERL
+14 IIVGAVFLAAIKERFT
-29 PNAQIEWFVDE
+29 NAQIEWFVDE

-60 KSALKTFNPLK
+60 KSTLTTFNPLK

-85 IIIDM
+85 IVIDM
-90 QGLVKSALIA
+90 QGLIKSALIT
-100 QTLKAPKKVG
+100 QMLKAPKKVG

-131 AYNEPILKRNF
+131 AYSEPVLKRNF

-150 LSQKEI
+150 LPKKEI
-156 SNEISESL
+156 SEGL
-164 SSRSKVF
+164 SSRAKVF

-182 NLNENKLKILF
+182 NLNKNKLKILF
-193 VLETSKINKTYPTER
+193 VLETSKINKTYPIER
-208 FKELALMLENFQIC
+208 FKELALALENFQIC
-222 LLWHANEDKA
+222 LLWHADEDKA
-232 NALYGALKNQRD
+232 NALYGALKDQCD
-244 VLLLPKL
+244 ALLLPKL

-300 PINVSLTANSNANYH
+300 PINVSLTGNSNANYH

-336 LKEKNDL
+336 LKEKE